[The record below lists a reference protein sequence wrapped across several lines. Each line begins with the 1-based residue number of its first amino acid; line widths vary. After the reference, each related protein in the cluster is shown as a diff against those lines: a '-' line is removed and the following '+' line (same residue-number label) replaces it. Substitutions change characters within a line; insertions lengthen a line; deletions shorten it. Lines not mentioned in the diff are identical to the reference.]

1 MANTFKKIIKKH
13 KKKKL
18 QAERNRKAKA
28 RERAEEEYADDYERR
43 LSRHKRSVVKKTV
56 ITVVAIAAA
65 VTAVGFYIEKRSYH
79 TYKVVQTS
87 EQEDIVSTNY
97 VEMDGN
103 ILRYSP
109 DGVSLVSDKMST
121 LWSETYQ
128 MQNPV
133 ADVNG
138 TRAVIADKDGT
149 TLEIYDKSGKT
160 GSVTTSYSIVKA
172 KVSKSGLVA
181 AILDGGDDTW
191 IDFYGTDGSLIAE
204 NQTKIDDPGYPLDIA
219 VSEDGVIMMVTY
231 QFVDRKSTRLNS
243 SHANESR
250 MPSSA

>member
-1 MANTFKKIIKKH
+1 M
-13 KKKKL
+13 
-18 QAERNRKAKA
+18 
-28 RERAEEEYADDYERR
+28 
-43 LSRHKRSVVKKTV
+43 SRHKRSVVKKTV

-160 GSVTTSYSIVKA
+160 RQCNYFLQYCQ
-172 KVSKSGLVA
+172 SKSIQKAVLLRQSWMAEMIHGL
-181 AILDGGDDTW
+181 I
-191 IDFYGTDGSLIAE
+191 F
-204 NQTKIDDPGYPLDIA
+204 
-219 VSEDGVIMMVTY
+219 MV
-231 QFVDRKSTRLNS
+231 QMEV
-243 SHANESR
+243 
-250 MPSSA
+250 

>member
-1 MANTFKKIIKKH
+1 
-13 KKKKL
+13 
-18 QAERNRKAKA
+18 
-28 RERAEEEYADDYERR
+28 
-43 LSRHKRSVVKKTV
+43 
-56 ITVVAIAAA
+56 
-65 VTAVGFYIEKRSYH
+65 
-79 TYKVVQTS
+79 
-87 EQEDIVSTNY
+87 
-97 VEMDGN
+97 MDGN

-191 IDFYGTDGSLIAE
+191 IDFYGTDGSLIA
-204 NQTKIDDPGYPLDIA
+204 DP
-219 VSEDGVIMMVTY
+219 VS
-231 QFVDRKSTRLNS
+231 
-243 SHANESR
+243 
-250 MPSSA
+250 

>member
-1 MANTFKKIIKKH
+1 MKVRNKVKAKMANTFKKIIKKH

-18 QAERNRKAKA
+18 QAERNRKAKV

-79 TYKVVQTS
+79 TYKVIQTS

-160 GSVTTSYSIVKA
+160 GSVTTS
-172 KVSKSGLVA
+172 
-181 AILDGGDDTW
+181 
-191 IDFYGTDGSLIAE
+191 
-204 NQTKIDDPGYPLDIA
+204 
-219 VSEDGVIMMVTY
+219 
-231 QFVDRKSTRLNS
+231 
-243 SHANESR
+243 
-250 MPSSA
+250 